1 MKPAR
6 SGLHGGRL
14 SFTGRVTSRGGR
26 APADTSAE
34 PAAAATHEPPARGAL
49 ALIHCGLSAQSPQ
62 DVRKLPLEVNGFK
75 PQNRRS
81 QVHFGTPQ
89 RVKGARGATF

>member
-1 MKPAR
+1 MVSAQRQSHP
-6 SGLHGGRL
+6 H
-14 SFTGRVTSRGGR
+14 V
-26 APADTSAE
+26 ADTSAE

-62 DVRKLPLEVNGFK
+62 DVRKLPLKVNGFK